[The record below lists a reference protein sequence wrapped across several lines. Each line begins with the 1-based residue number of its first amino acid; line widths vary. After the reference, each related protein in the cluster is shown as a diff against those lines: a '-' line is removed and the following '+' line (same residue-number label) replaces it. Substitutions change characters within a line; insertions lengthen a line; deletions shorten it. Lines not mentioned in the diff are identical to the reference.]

1 MTGNLRINCIP
12 AKKSP
17 SLLWDVSQGG
27 CRVFS
32 TTVFPVTCVALLLLQ
47 NVSCSWERCGI
58 EINWLRG
65 ARDKSFRIWGLYD
78 SFHAFFFMIIMVGG
92 ITGIELL
99 PSSNL
104 RFFFMIPSWRV
115 WSKEPTRGCWK
126 LFFACSFTSTHPVLN
141 GFLIG
146 SAKLRISMPH
156 RSSVHEEAWHVFP
169 KTK

>member
-1 MTGNLRINCIP
+1 MKI
-12 AKKSP
+12 
-17 SLLWDVSQGG
+17 
-27 CRVFS
+27 CRGFT
-32 TTVFPVTCVALLLLQ
+32 TTVFAVTCVALLLPE
-47 NVSCSWERCGI
+47 NVSFCEEQIEI
-58 EINWLRG
+58 EINWLRS
-65 ARDKSFRIWGLYD
+65 ARDNSFRIWDLHD
-78 SFHAFFFMIIMVGG
+78 NFQAKKSFHDPRMIVVG
-92 ITGIELL
+92 GIELL

-104 RFFFMIPSWRV
+104 RFFFVISGWRV